1 MKIFVQTQD
10 GTIIWERTTDSNVSG
25 FTANSYL
32 RDGTQ
37 QKIIAALVDAL
48 AEARGQLGRFTL
60 QEVDAVPDVGAAA
73 TKIDRHVPIAI
84 AWNRDAGR

>member
-1 MKIFVQTQD
+1 MKICVQTQD
-10 GTIIWERTTDSNVSG
+10 GTIIWERATYPCVGG

-48 AEARGQLGRFTL
+48 AEARGQLSSL
-60 QEVDAVPDVGAAA
+60 PLEIADVVADVGDAPA
-73 TKIDRHVPIAI
+73 KVDCRVPLAVV
-84 AWNRDAGR
+84 WNRDAGR